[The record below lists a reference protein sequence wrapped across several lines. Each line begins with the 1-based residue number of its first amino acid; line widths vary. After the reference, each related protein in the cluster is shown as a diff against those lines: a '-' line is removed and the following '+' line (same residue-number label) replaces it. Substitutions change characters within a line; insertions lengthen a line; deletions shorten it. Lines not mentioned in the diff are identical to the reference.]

1 MTASEM
7 KDVLAG
13 AVSGAMAAGFD
24 AGRSSGG
31 WWAGKVIDAA
41 MGWTIEGDGNGPEEA
56 LAEVPVE
63 APAEAPVEAPAEVP
77 SAPPLAIHPP
87 ATISPATISPA
98 TISPVTPPP
107 PPLPES
113 QPEVSRQRN
122 LVAELS
128 LQIAAT
134 SAQLKSLREE
144 FKAQVQILAEMESGE
159 WDPNSSQISGSRTP
173 AAQQT
178 REPGGPRDDR
188 LLPPD
193 PAGNVPVQ
201 EAFVVSPGVL
211 EKLAA
216 QDVVTVAQ
224 LEAYMRAGRLV
235 PGRVKGIGQI
245 AIDKLTDGL
254 MGYRAKNPVP
264 TWEDVREEEEKEEG
278 EREEKGEAAV
288 ESQAEEQAEV
298 SPVPET
304 PEVRPADHP
313 PAQPEQPAEPTETQ
327 APVFITIA
335 SIVAA
340 LDPDDPLLQDDP
352 ADPQPLDEDDEGSSH
367 SFGGQ
372 AATESTEE
380 INPSAV
386 SAILESTVDPA
397 HFLNAPATPPPSTD
411 AFAVP
416 RIADDIAGLEEAEEA
431 IERGEDVVLPPES
444 FEPANPTKL
453 TEMRHNPPKAQK
465 GTRTKLKFRDGS
477 DVDMPIYEAGKRAAA
492 ELEEVSSNPYRQ
504 GTVAWRSWD
513 LGWQEGQ

>member
-1 MTASEM
+1 
-7 KDVLAG
+7 
-13 AVSGAMAAGFD
+13 
-24 AGRSSGG
+24 
-31 WWAGKVIDAA
+31 
-41 MGWTIEGDGNGPEEA
+41 
-56 LAEVPVE
+56 
-63 APAEAPVEAPAEVP
+63 
-77 SAPPLAIHPP
+77 
-87 ATISPATISPA
+87 
-98 TISPVTPPP
+98 
-107 PPLPES
+107 
-113 QPEVSRQRN
+113 
-122 LVAELS
+122 
-128 LQIAAT
+128 
-134 SAQLKSLREE
+134 
-144 FKAQVQILAEMESGE
+144 
-159 WDPNSSQISGSRTP
+159 
-173 AAQQT
+173 
-178 REPGGPRDDR
+178 
-188 LLPPD
+188 
-193 PAGNVPVQ
+193 
-201 EAFVVSPGVL
+201 
-211 EKLAA
+211 
-216 QDVVTVAQ
+216 
-224 LEAYMRAGRLV
+224 V

-264 TWEDVREEEEKEEG
+264 TWEDVRE
-278 EREEKGEAAV
+278 GEAAD
-288 ESQAEEQAEV
+288 ESQAEIQPKEQAEV
-298 SPVPET
+298 STVSET
-304 PEVRPADHP
+304 PEVPS
-313 PAQPEQPAEPTETQ
+313 EQPVEPTESQAPETQ
-327 APVFITIA
+327 APVFITLA

-352 ADPQPLDEDDEGSSH
+352 ADPQPLDEDDEGRSH

-372 AATESTEE
+372 VVTKSTEE

-397 HFLNAPATPPPSTD
+397 HFLNATATPPPSTD

-431 IERGEDVVLPPES
+431 IERGENVVLPPES

>member
-1 MTASEM
+1 
-7 KDVLAG
+7 
-13 AVSGAMAAGFD
+13 
-24 AGRSSGG
+24 
-31 WWAGKVIDAA
+31 
-41 MGWTIEGDGNGPEEA
+41 
-56 LAEVPVE
+56 
-63 APAEAPVEAPAEVP
+63 
-77 SAPPLAIHPP
+77 
-87 ATISPATISPA
+87 
-98 TISPVTPPP
+98 
-107 PPLPES
+107 
-113 QPEVSRQRN
+113 
-122 LVAELS
+122 

-144 FKAQVQILAEMESGE
+144 FKTQVQILAEMESGE

-188 LLPPD
+188 PLPPD

-264 TWEDVREEEEKEEG
+264 TWEDVREGEAVG
-278 EREEKGEAAV
+278 EREEKGKAAG

-304 PEVRPADHP
+304 PEVSPADHP
-313 PAQPEQPAEPTETQ
+313 PAQPEQPAEPPETQ
-327 APVFITIA
+327 APVFITLA

-372 AATESTEE
+372 AVTESTEE

-492 ELEEVSSNPYRQ
+492 EMEEVSSNPYRQ